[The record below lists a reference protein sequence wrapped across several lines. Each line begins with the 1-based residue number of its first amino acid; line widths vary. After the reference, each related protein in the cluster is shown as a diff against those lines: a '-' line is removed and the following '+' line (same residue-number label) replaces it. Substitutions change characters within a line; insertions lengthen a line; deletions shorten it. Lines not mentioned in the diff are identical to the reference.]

1 VIFRYILR
9 RLGISVIQLLGL
21 VVAVFF
27 LIRLL
32 PADPVARLVGQ
43 NATPAAY
50 AQAAHSL
57 GLDQPVL
64 TQFLR
69 YSGIG
74 HGNHGLLEGNLGTSW
89 VTNTPVLVEIGQM
102 LPVTI
107 QLLTISFI
115 VTLLIAVPVGV
126 ISARRPGGLV
136 DKAVFVYGLFG
147 GSQPEF
153 WWGLLF
159 VFVFFF
165 KLGLAPAPL
174 GLMDPMLSAPSTITG
189 FVIIDSLLQGQF
201 DVFVDVFYHLL
212 LPVLTLAFILS
223 GPIMKMVRQNMIQA
237 LQSDFILYAQAAGL
251 SHGMITRY
259 AFRAALA
266 PSMTLV
272 GILFGVMLGGAVL
285 VESVFSLGGIGQ
297 YAVRSVLAFDYP
309 AIQGVVLVITGLS
322 LLIYLVLD
330 ILYAAIDPRVTH
342 S

>member
-1 VIFRYILR
+1 MIYRYILR
-9 RLGISVIQLLGL
+9 RLGISVLQLLGL
-21 VVAVFF
+21 VIAVFF
-27 LIRLL
+27 LIRML
-32 PADPVARLVGQ
+32 PADPVARLVGM
-43 NATPAAY
+43 NASPAAY

-57 GLDQPVL
+57 GLDQPIL
-64 TQFLR
+64 IQFLR
-69 YSGIG
+69 YFGLG
-74 HGNHGLLEGNLGTSW
+74 HPAHGLLEGYLGVSW
-89 VTNTPVLVEIGQM
+89 VTNTPVLTEMGQM
-102 LPVTI
+102 LPVTF
-107 QLLTISFI
+107 QLLGLSFL
-115 VTLLIAVPVGV
+115 VTLLIAVPVGI
-126 ISARRPGGLV
+126 ISARRPGGIV
-136 DKAVFVYGLFG
+136 DKAVFAYGLFG

-165 KLGLAPAPL
+165 KLGVAPAPL
-174 GLMDPMLSAPSTITG
+174 GLVDPMLDSPPTITG
-189 FVIIDSLLQGQF
+189 FILIDSLITGEF
-201 DVFVDVFYHLL
+201 DVFVDVLYHLM
-212 LPVLTLAFILS
+212 LPVLTLVFILS
-223 GPIMKMVRQNMIQA
+223 GPIMKMVRQNMIRA
-237 LQSDFILYAQAAGL
+237 LQSDFILYGQAAGL
-251 SHGMITRY
+251 SQGMITRY

-322 LLIYLVLD
+322 LIIYLVLD

>member
-1 VIFRYILR
+1 VIIRFVLR
-9 RLGISVIQLLGL
+9 RLGISVVQLLGL

-32 PADPVARLVGQ
+32 PADPVARLVGM
-43 NATPAAY
+43 NASPTAY

-57 GLDQPVL
+57 GLDQPLL

-69 YSGIG
+69 YFGIG
-74 HGNHGLLEGNLGTSW
+74 HGAHGLLEGYLGTSW
-89 VTNTPVLVEIGQM
+89 VTNTPVLTEIGQM

-107 QLLTISFI
+107 QLLTLSFL
-115 VTLLIAVPVGV
+115 VTLLIAVPVGI
-126 ISARRPGGLV
+126 ISARRPGGWV
-136 DKAVFVYGLFG
+136 DRLVFVYGLFG

-165 KLGLAPAPL
+165 KLGIAPAPL
-174 GLMDPMLSAPSTITG
+174 GLVDPMLSPSPPITG
-189 FVIIDSLLQGQF
+189 FIIIDSILWGEFSILA
-201 DVFVDVFYHLL
+201 DVLYHLM
-212 LPVLTLAFILS
+212 LPVLTLVFILS
-223 GPIMKMVRQNMIQA
+223 GPIMKMVRQNMIRA

-251 SHGMITRY
+251 SEHRITRY
-259 AFRAALA
+259 AFRVALA
-266 PSMTLV
+266 PSITLV
-272 GILFGVMLGGAVL
+272 GILYGVMLGGAVL

-322 LLIYLVLD
+322 LVIYLILD